1 MALMQPLANEFEMKE
16 PVLKKRRIGAT
27 QMEPQLTIV
36 EENNHSGAPSSQ
48 TQNGGAVASYPDH
61 VTNQVISSL
70 TCPPNLQV
78 AHDYANHKTPSFEVQ
93 AYAKLAGQNWTYF
106 VQKLHVIIGRSS
118 EQQEVDIDLGPAKVV
133 SRKHASIEYN
143 SEAQQWQLW
152 VRGRNGVKVDRVVY
166 KEGHVALRSG
176 SVVDIGG
183 VQMMF
188 VLPGQKVELSGVW
201 VEEAEQQQQQQQG
214 HVADTSSNHMTSLPH
229 PQMTPTHHQIGHMN
243 SLTDIS
249 DISMAS
255 HMSMD
260 DFNHSFTSLA
270 DRVSPSR
277 GKSVFSVYS
286 GVDHGGHHSPHVAHA
301 QPQQPQQAPH
311 LQTQLPQQ
319 QQQQPLPLPSG
330 NMTSSSY
337 PRGVALISRPQI
349 RNHTNHYT
357 DYDLSLDDA
366 KDIKP
371 PYSYAT
377 MITKAILSGDEHM
390 MTLAEIYEWISKHYS
405 FYRHS
410 RTGWQ
415 NSIRHNLSL
424 NKAFVKVPRRSDEPG
439 KGMKWQVTPE
449 HKEEFLR
456 KSKGGELVKKRPAGT
471 LTLQRTGGA
480 SGGHVGGVSGGSM
493 STFVVAPP
501 PPGGEQICLG
511 TGPVIPQQS
520 AQPSLGGLAGGSGR
534 EGRGSI
540 DGATPNLAHPNSSQ
554 SQNSSANS
562 QGASNSNSSSNHG
575 GSSNNS
581 EQPSEQSSGSNN
593 PLSTPRKDQFG
604 GVGFEDFAFT
614 PSPRYKETF
623 TPDRLSN
630 ISASRSTVNMGVA
643 ATKTESGTGTT
654 PSVAGATTLPT
665 TSATP
670 APAAPNL
677 SLAPPSAQQQLPSSF
692 MPASSPAPFWRFM
705 QLSSTPVRGGE
716 GFSPVK
722 YSPSREGGSG
732 ARGGDA
738 DGLGDLQNID
748 LTRGFKN
755 WQDSPAK
762 VAK

>member
-36 EENNHSGAPSSQ
+36 EENNHSNNTNTAANNTAQ
-48 TQNGGAVASYPDH
+48 VATYPDH

-70 TCPPNLQV
+70 SCPPNLQV
-78 AHDYANHKTPSFEVQ
+78 AQDYANHKTPSFEVQ

-106 VQKLHVIIGRSS
+106 VQKLHVVIGRSS

-152 VRGRNGVKVDRVVY
+152 VRGRNGVKVDKVVY
-166 KEGHVALRSG
+166 KEGHVTLRSG
-176 SVVDIGG
+176 AVVDIGG

-201 VEEAEQQQQQQQG
+201 IEEQQLQEAG
-214 HVADTSSNHMTSLPH
+214 GTPSHVNAELPPHPHMTPN
-229 PQMTPTHHQIGHMN
+229 HHIGHMN

-277 GKSVFSVYS
+277 GKSVFSVY
-286 GVDHGGHHSPHVAHA
+286 GAVGEHAHPSPHAA
-301 QPQQPQQAPH
+301 PPMQPQQHQQH
-311 LQTQLPQQ
+311 V
-319 QQQQPLPLPSG
+319 PSNPNTGGPG
-330 NMTSSSY
+330 NPAAQMTSTSY

-349 RNHTNHYT
+349 RNHTNHYS

-471 LTLQRTGGA
+471 LTLQRTGGPT
-480 SGGHVGGVSGGSM
+480 GGHVGGAPVSGGSM

-511 TGPVIPQQS
+511 APPQQ
-520 AQPSLGGLAGGSGR
+520 ASLGGGAR

-540 DGATPNLAHPNSSQ
+540 DGVSPQLGHNPGPNP
-554 SQNSSANS
+554 
-562 QGASNSNSSSNHG
+562 GASR
-575 GSSNNS
+575 
-581 EQPSEQSSGSNN
+581 SGSGEQQGQTSEPNPN

-643 ATKTESGTGTT
+643 SIKTETATGTT

-722 YSPSREGGSG
+722 YSPSREGGAG
-732 ARGGDA
+732 ANTRDA

>member
-36 EENNHSGAPSSQ
+36 EENNHPQQSQ
-48 TQNGGAVASYPDH
+48 SQSAGSVASYPDH

-78 AHDYANHKTPSFEVQ
+78 AQDYANHKTPSFEVQ

-143 SEAQQWQLW
+143 SESQQWQLW

-166 KEGHVALRSG
+166 KEGHVTLRSG
-176 SVVDIGG
+176 AVVDIGG

-201 VEEAEQQQQQQQG
+201 VEDVEQQQQG
-214 HVADTSSNHMTSLPH
+214 HVADTSASHMVSLPH

-286 GVDHGGHHSPHVAHA
+286 GVDHGAHGAHHSPHIAHV
-301 QPQQPQQAPH
+301 Q
-311 LQTQLPQQ
+311 PQQ
-319 QQQQPLPLPSG
+319 QQHQQMPQQQQMPLPAG
-330 NMTSSSY
+330 NMTSTSY

-349 RNHTNHYT
+349 RNHTNHYS

-424 NKAFVKVPRRSDEPG
+424 NKAFVKVPRRVDEPG

-471 LTLQRTGGA
+471 LTLQRTGSG
-480 SGGHVGGVSGGSM
+480 GGHVGGATGGNM

-511 TGPVIPQQS
+511 TGHGMAPQS
-520 AQPSLGGLAGGSGR
+520 AQPSLGGMAGGSGR

-540 DGATPNLAHPNSSQ
+540 DGVSPNLAHPTP
-554 SQNSSANS
+554 S
-562 QGASNSNSSSNHG
+562 QGSTSSSTSQGTSSSRSNSTTTNNNGNSGSSSEQA
-575 GSSNNS
+575 S
-581 EQPSEQSSGSNN
+581 EQQSSTTNN

-614 PSPRYKETF
+614 PSPRFKETF

-630 ISASRSTVNMGVA
+630 ISASRSTVNMGVTA
-643 ATKTESGTGTT
+643 VKTEPGTSST
-654 PSVAGATTLPT
+654 PSVAGGATTLPT

>member
-36 EENNHSGAPSSQ
+36 EENQNGGGSSQ
-48 TQNGGAVASYPDH
+48 TQSHGDGVAAISTYPDH
-61 VTNQVISSL
+61 VTNHVISAL

-78 AHDYANHKTPSFEVQ
+78 AQDYANHKTPSFEVQ

-133 SRKHASIEYN
+133 SRKHASIEYS
-143 SEAQQWQLW
+143 SETQEWQLW

-166 KEGHVALRSG
+166 KEGHVTLRSG
-176 SVVDIGG
+176 AVVDIGG

-201 VEEAEQQQQQQQG
+201 VEEAEMTQQQ
-214 HVADTSSNHMTSLPH
+214 SNHVTHQPDMPSLP
-229 PQMTPTHHQIGHMN
+229 PPIGHMASMT

-277 GKSVFSVYS
+277 GKSVFY
-286 GVDHGGHHSPHVAHA
+286 GAESPHVQQQQQHHQMS
-301 QPQQPQQAPH
+301 QPHQQQQH
-311 LQTQLPQQ
+311 QQQQMHHQQ
-319 QQQQPLPLPSG
+319 QQQQHQMTQQMTQPPQQPNNPL
-330 NMTSSSY
+330 TSTSY

-349 RNHTNHYT
+349 RNHTNHYS

-471 LTLQRTGGA
+471 LTLQRTGGP
-480 SGGHVGGVSGGSM
+480 STGHVAASGGSM

-511 TGPVIPQQS
+511 VGPTQQ
-520 AQPSLGGLAGGSGR
+520 AGLDRLAGPAGSSAR

-540 DGATPNLAHPNSSQ
+540 DGVSPNLSHREGGGGGNPGNAGNSG
-554 SQNSSANS
+554 NSGNPGNAPST
-562 QGASNSNSSSNHG
+562 
-575 GSSNNS
+575 S
-581 EQPSEQSSGSNN
+581 EPPP

-630 ISASRSTVNMGVA
+630 ISASRSTVNMGA
-643 ATKTESGTGTT
+643 GAGTKAESGVATGTT
-654 PSVAGATTLPT
+654 PSVASTGAATTLQPS

-722 YSPSREGGSG
+722 YSPSRESGGAG
-732 ARGGDA
+732 ARDA

>member
-36 EENNHSGAPSSQ
+36 EENNHPSTSQ
-48 TQNGGAVASYPDH
+48 AGSPAIATYPDH
-61 VTNQVISSL
+61 VTNQVISGL

-78 AHDYANHKTPSFEVQ
+78 AQDYANHKTPSFEVQ

-201 VEEAEQQQQQQQG
+201 VEEVEQQQQQQQQQHQQVG
-214 HVADTSSNHMTSLPH
+214 ETSSNHIPELPPPH
-229 PQMTPTHHQIGHMN
+229 HMTPSHHINHMT

-249 DISMAS
+249 DMSMAS

-277 GKSVFSVYS
+277 GKSVFSVYG
-286 GVDHGGHHSPHVAHA
+286 GVDHGHPSPHVNPPM
-301 QPQQPQQAPH
+301 PQQH
-311 LQTQLPQQ
+311 LQQ
-319 QQQQPLPLPSG
+319 QQQSSQLNPQG
-330 NMTSSSY
+330 NMTSTSY

-349 RNHTNHYT
+349 RNHTNHYS

-471 LTLQRTGGA
+471 LTLQRTGGSGGGHASA
-480 SGGHVGGVSGGSM
+480 SGGGGSM

-511 TGPVIPQQS
+511 TGP
-520 AQPSLGGLAGGSGR
+520 QPCSSLSGLAGSSAR

-540 DGATPNLAHPNSSQ
+540 DGVSPNLSHPQPASSSSSSVNSA
-554 SQNSSANS
+554 SSGTASNHS
-562 QGASNSNSSSNHG
+562 SSNSN
-575 GSSNNS
+575 NNAS
-581 EQPSEQSSGSNN
+581 EQPSEQQQQQQQQGSQPN

-643 ATKTESGTGTT
+643 ASKAESGTGTT
-654 PSVAGATTLPT
+654 PSVAGPTTLPT

-722 YSPSREGGSG
+722 YSPSREGSGSG
-732 ARGGDA
+732 TRDA